1 MIKPNNVTK
10 SQMVDLKNRFAG
22 TIFGLA
28 PFLGIWFDDKE
39 VKYIETEMMAHKL
52 YRLVNGN
59 VAGIKPRQDHTLFD
73 FQREWLNGFYNDPDC
88 PIGVKA
94 YIHYYIGHEQ
104 ADMEICD
111 KMTGKHTYE
120 LSIAHKFLAQ
130 RWMEKCR

>member
-1 MIKPNNVTK
+1 MLNPEKT
-10 SQMVDLKNRFAG
+10 DKNKLTAVHDRFVG

-88 PIGVKA
+88 PVGVKA

-104 ADMEICD
+104 ADMKICD
-111 KMTGKHTYE
+111 EMTGKHTYE
-120 LSIAHKFLAQ
+120 LSIAHKFLAEL
-130 RWMEKCR
+130 WMETCR